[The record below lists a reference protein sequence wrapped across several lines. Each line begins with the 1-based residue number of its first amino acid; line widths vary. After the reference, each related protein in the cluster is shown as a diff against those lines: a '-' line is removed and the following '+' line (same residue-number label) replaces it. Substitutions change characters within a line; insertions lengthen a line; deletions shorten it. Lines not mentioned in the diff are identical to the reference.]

1 MCYATADSLPIYS
14 LINVF
19 RERRPRLH
27 RRRRRRRR
35 ERERECI
42 QRNYNWQL

>member
-35 ERERECI
+35 ERESVFNGI
-42 QRNYNWQL
+42 IIGNYR